1 MLLTGGIFA
10 AMFGMA
16 AVWGAMVGL
25 SVRQITLFVAA
36 LYVGGLVFQYPI
48 GWASDRIDRRK
59 LILGLSVVGSLAMLL
74 TFALPLPFAVQ
85 VGSAVVLGGV
95 INPLYSLLIAYT
107 NDYLTKEDM
116 AAASAGMIFLN
127 GLGAI
132 GGPVVTGW
140 MMAQVVPG
148 GFFLL
153 MGLLFGA
160 LAAYAGWRMTRRAA
174 APAGGSF
181 SPIVPSASAMAVE
194 AVRDRAA

>member
-1 MLLTGGIFA
+1 
-10 AMFGMA
+10 MFGMA

-25 SVRQITLFVAA
+25 SVRQITIFVAA

-59 LILGLSVVGSLAMLL
+59 LILGLSALGSVAMLL
-74 TFALPLPFAVQ
+74 TFALTLPYPVL

-107 NDYLTKEDM
+107 NDYLKKEDM

-132 GGPVVTGW
+132 GGPVVAGW
-140 MMAQVVPG
+140 MMAQVGPG

-153 MGLLFGA
+153 MALLFGA
-160 LAAYAGWRMTRRAA
+160 LAAYAGWRMTRRVA
-174 APAGGSF
+174 APAGGGF
-181 SPIVPSASAMAVE
+181 APIVPSASAMAVD